1 MISIEQYV
9 ENEQLHIRISNTGK
23 GIEKENLTK
32 IFDRYKILDNF
43 EIQNKNGI
51 SPRNGLGLAICHS
64 MVTLLNGQI
73 RVTSTPN
80 QLTTFE
86 VILPAL
92 SITATDTER
101 PMSMEMETVIQEGNE
116 TMELESPTPTYDTSR
131 QTIIVIDDD
140 PSMLWFVSDIFAN
153 KYNVFSF
160 NDTEKAMEQLKLRPV
175 DLIISDIMMPGTDGI
190 SFAKQIKS
198 DKLLTH
204 TPLILLSALNSIDDQ
219 MKGIDSGAEAYV
231 TKPFNTDYLIK
242 LAERLIQREKI

>member
-1 MISIEQYV
+1 MPVASARIINNLLSNAFKYTPENGMISIEQYV

-92 SITATDTER
+92 SIIATDTER
-101 PMSMEMETVIQEGNE
+101 PMSME
-116 TMELESPTPTYDTSR
+116 
-131 QTIIVIDDD
+131 
-140 PSMLWFVSDIFAN
+140 W
-153 KYNVFSF
+153 
-160 NDTEKAMEQLKLRPV
+160 
-175 DLIISDIMMPGTDGI
+175 
-190 SFAKQIKS
+190 KQ
-198 DKLLTH
+198 
-204 TPLILLSALNSIDDQ
+204 
-219 MKGIDSGAEAYV
+219 
-231 TKPFNTDYLIK
+231 
-242 LAERLIQREKI
+242 